1 MRIVEGGVCAV
12 PGVKAYG
19 KRDENDNGLAIITGK
34 GNTVGVFA
42 QNKIRAAPLIIMNER
57 LPGVMNAIIANS
69 GCANAFTGERGLEDA
84 KRMGQLI
91 ADELGVNSKSVGV
104 ASTGIIGH
112 YVYMDWI
119 EGHVKEVMA
128 GLTSEPSGSEA
139 AARAIMTTDTILKQ
153 IAVEVDGVRIGGIA
167 KGSGMIEPNMNTM
180 LAFIY
185 TDADFSYDVLYKC
198 LKTAVDGSFNMIV
211 VDGDASTNDMALLT
225 ATGKGCISEHN
236 FQEGLNFVCTELAKM
251 IAGDGEGA
259 TKFIEVNI
267 SGARSKEDARRAAK
281 AVVRS
286 SLVKTAIYGESPN
299 WGRVISAIGRS
310 GADVEADKI
319 TLEFSDG
326 VNAVT
331 LVKEGNIVEN
341 VLGQARKLMVKDVI
355 VIKADLGLGSDGTR
369 AWGCDLTCDYVRI
382 NAKYMT

>member
-1 MRIVEGGVCAV
+1 MRIIEGGVCAV

-19 KRDENDNGLAIITGK
+19 KRDENNNGLAIITGK
-34 GNTVGVFA
+34 GNAVGVFA
-42 QNKIRAAPLIIMNER
+42 QNRIRAAPVIVMNER

-84 KRMGQLI
+84 KRMAQLV

-112 YVYMDWI
+112 YVDMDWI
-119 EGHVKEVMA
+119 EEHVKEVMD
-128 GLTSEPSGSEA
+128 GLTSEPGGSEA

-153 IAVEVDGVRIGGIA
+153 VAVEVDGVRIGGMA
-167 KGSGMIEPNMNTM
+167 KGSGMVEPNMNTV
-180 LAFIY
+180 LVFIY

-198 LKTAVDGSFNMIV
+198 LKTAVDDSFNMIV

-225 ATGKGCISEHN
+225 AVGKGRISEHH

-251 IAGDGEGA
+251 IARDGEGA
-259 TKFIEVNI
+259 TKLIEVNI
-267 SGARSKEDARRAAK
+267 SGAISKDDARRAAK

-286 SLVKTAIYGESPN
+286 LLVKTAVYGESPN
-299 WGRVISAIGRS
+299 WGRIVSAIGRS

-326 VNAVT
+326 VNVVT
-331 LVKEGNIVEN
+331 LVKEGNIIEG
-341 VLGQARKLMVKDVI
+341 VLDQARALMARDAI
-355 VIKADLGLGSDGTR
+355 VIKADLGLGSEGAR

-382 NAKYMT
+382 NAEYMT